1 LTQYSFKLK
10 KIESSFKSSTQK
22 IFFYFLFLSL
32 LLSPQLRTP
41 VCYRYRQRPLAIDN
55 PEYIQT
61 INGRHVII
69 FGTFGDKYEADVLE
83 WDWFWLRKRSEKY

>member
-1 LTQYSFKLK
+1 
-10 KIESSFKSSTQK
+10 
-22 IFFYFLFLSL
+22 
-32 LLSPQLRTP
+32 
-41 VCYRYRQRPLAIDN
+41 LAIDS

-69 FGTFGDKYEADVLE
+69 FGAFGDKFEAKFEADVLE

>member
-1 LTQYSFKLK
+1 LSKRRLTQSSFN
-10 KIESSFKSSTQK
+10 IESSFKSSTDK
-22 IFFYFLFLSL
+22 NSFKSSTTYDRL
-32 LLSPQLRTP
+32 LP
-41 VCYRYRQRPLAIDN
+41 RPSIDD

-69 FGTFGDKYEADVLE
+69 FGTFGDEYEADVLE

>member
-1 LTQYSFKLK
+1 
-10 KIESSFKSSTQK
+10 
-22 IFFYFLFLSL
+22 L
-32 LLSPQLRTP
+32 LP
-41 VCYRYRQRPLAIDN
+41 RPSIDD

-69 FGTFGDKYEADVLE
+69 FGTFGDEYEADVLE